1 MIIKKSQANIE
12 EAALELAR
20 KELGSGIVVMNVKKV
35 KKKGLFSIFKP
46 QQVEVT
52 VALEEEEK
60 QNFREAVAKVSEIA
74 RQSEAAGNTRSA
86 KTEPEQPAKQ
96 GKAEPG
102 PQPEK
107 QRQQE
112 KQRQPEKNTQTI
124 DSRQESAIEEKLSTL
139 QNLLEKQIGS
149 TQEEEKESE
158 GEEKKEDSNVAFFH
172 LLYKMLLDNE
182 IEETYANQLVEELD
196 GSVKPDMPIDYL
208 LSVVYQKMVLKFGQT
223 KTIQSAEKGPKL
235 VYFIGPTGVGKTTTI
250 AKIASRLSVVE
261 KKKIVLLTADTYRIA
276 AAEQLRTYANI
287 LEVPFRIIYTP
298 QEIRTAI
305 EDYAAYD
312 YIFVDTSGHSQ
323 KNTDQRDDTLALL
336 RAADGQ
342 AEKEVYL
349 VVSAT
354 TKYRD
359 LLNIA
364 DTYQKLT
371 DFRLVFTK
379 LDETQCQGNLF
390 NLRLHTDAPMSYV
403 TCGQNVPDDIG
414 EFDAQKT
421 VKLLLGGNQFE

>member
-1 MIIKKSQANIE
+1 MIIKKFQAKTE
-12 EAALELAR
+12 ETALELAR

-86 KTEPEQPAKQ
+86 KTEPEQQAKQ
-96 GKAEPG
+96 GKAEPE

-182 IEETYANQLVEELD
+182 IEETYANQLVDELD

>member
-1 MIIKKSQANIE
+1 MIIKKFQAKTE

-46 QQVEVT
+46 QQIEVT

-86 KTEPEQPAKQ
+86 KTEPEQQAKQ
-96 GKAEPG
+96 GKAEPES
-102 PQPEK
+102 QPEK

>member
-1 MIIKKSQANIE
+1 MIIKKFQAKTE

-20 KELGSGIVVMNVKKV
+20 KELGSGMVVMNVKKV

-102 PQPEK
+102 SQPEK

-298 QEIRTAI
+298 QEIRNAI

>member
-1 MIIKKSQANIE
+1 MIIKKFQAKTE

-86 KTEPEQPAKQ
+86 KTEPERPAKQ

-102 PQPEK
+102 SQPEK

-223 KTIQSAEKGPKL
+223 KTIQSAEKEPKL

>member
-1 MIIKKSQANIE
+1 MIIKKFQAKTE
-12 EAALELAR
+12 ETALELAR

-112 KQRQPEKNTQTI
+112 KQRQPEKNMQTI

-342 AEKEVYL
+342 TEKEVYL

>member
-1 MIIKKSQANIE
+1 
-12 EAALELAR
+12 
-20 KELGSGIVVMNVKKV
+20 MN
-35 KKKGLFSIFKP
+35 
-46 QQVEVT
+46 
-52 VALEEEEK
+52 
-60 QNFREAVAKVSEIA
+60 
-74 RQSEAAGNTRSA
+74 
-86 KTEPEQPAKQ
+86 
-96 GKAEPG
+96 
-102 PQPEK
+102 
-107 QRQQE
+107 
-112 KQRQPEKNTQTI
+112 
-124 DSRQESAIEEKLSTL
+124 
-139 QNLLEKQIGS
+139 
-149 TQEEEKESE
+149 
-158 GEEKKEDSNVAFFH
+158 
-172 LLYKMLLDNE
+172 
-182 IEETYANQLVEELD
+182 
-196 GSVKPDMPIDYL
+196 
-208 LSVVYQKMVLKFGQT
+208 
-223 KTIQSAEKGPKL
+223 
-235 VYFIGPTGVGKTTTI
+235 
-250 AKIASRLSVVE
+250 AKISSRLSVVE
-261 KKKIVLLTADTYRIA
+261 KKKIGLVPADTYRIA

>member
-1 MIIKKSQANIE
+1 MIIKKFQAKTE

-20 KELGSGIVVMNVKKV
+20 KELGSGIVVMNVNEV

-74 RQSEAAGNTRSA
+74 RQSEAAGSSQNG
-86 KTEPEQPAKQ
+86 KQEPVQVAKQ
-96 GKAEPG
+96 TKAEPK
-102 PQPEK
+102 P
-107 QRQQE
+107 QQE
-112 KQRQPEKNTQTI
+112 KAKPAEKKVQTN

-149 TQEEEKESE
+149 AQEEEKE
-158 GEEKKEDSNVAFFH
+158 GADEEKKADSNVAFFQ
-172 LLYKMLLDNE
+172 LLYKMLLENE
-182 IEETYANQLVEELD
+182 IEETYANQLVDELD

-208 LSVVYQKMVLKFGQT
+208 LSVVYQKMVLKFGQI
-223 KTIQSAEKGPKL
+223 KTIQPAEKGPKL

-250 AKIASRLSVVE
+250 AKIASRFSVVE

-287 LEVPFRIIYTP
+287 LDVPFRIIYTP
-298 QEIRTAI
+298 QEIRSAI

-323 KNTDQRDDTLALL
+323 KNTDQRDDTMALL

-354 TKYRD
+354 TKYKD

>member
-1 MIIKKSQANIE
+1 MIIKKFQAKTE

-74 RQSEAAGNTRSA
+74 RQSEAAGNSRSA

-107 QRQQE
+107 QR
-112 KQRQPEKNTQTI
+112 KPEKNTQTI
-124 DSRQESAIEEKLSTL
+124 DGRQESAIEEKLSTL
-139 QNLLEKQIGS
+139 QNLLEKQIS
-149 TQEEEKESE
+149 DVQEKEKDSTE
-158 GEEKKEDSNVAFFH
+158 EEKKEDSNVAFFQ

-182 IEETYANQLVEELD
+182 IEETYVGQLVDELD

-208 LSVVYQKMVLKFGQT
+208 LSVVYQKMVLKFGQI
-223 KTIQSAEKGPKL
+223 KTIQPAEKGPKL
-235 VYFIGPTGVGKTTTI
+235 IYFIGPTGVGKTTTI
-250 AKIASRLSVVE
+250 AKIASRFSVVE

>member
-1 MIIKKSQANIE
+1 MIIKKFQAKTE

-74 RQSEAAGNTRSA
+74 RQSEAAGNSRSA

-102 PQPEK
+102 PKPEK

-112 KQRQPEKNTQTI
+112 KQRRSEKNTQTI
-124 DSRQESAIEEKLSTL
+124 DGRQESAIEEKLSTL
-139 QNLLEKQIGS
+139 QNLLEKQIS
-149 TQEEEKESE
+149 DVQEKEKDSTE
-158 GEEKKEDSNVAFFH
+158 EEKKEDSNVAFFQ

-182 IEETYANQLVEELD
+182 IEETYAGQLVDELD

-208 LSVVYQKMVLKFGQT
+208 LSVVYQKMVLKFGQI
-223 KTIQSAEKGPKL
+223 KTIQPAEKGPKL

-250 AKIASRLSVVE
+250 AKIASRFSVVE

>member
-1 MIIKKSQANIE
+1 MIIKKFQAKTE

-74 RQSEAAGNTRSA
+74 RQSEEAGNSRSA
-86 KTEPEQPAKQ
+86 KTEPEQPTKQ
-96 GKAEPG
+96 GKAEPE

-112 KQRQPEKNTQTI
+112 KQRRPEKNTQTI

-336 RAADGQ
+336 RAADDQ

>member
-1 MIIKKSQANIE
+1 MIIKKFQAKTE

-102 PQPEK
+102 SQPEK

-112 KQRQPEKNTQTI
+112 NQRQPEKNTQTI

>member
-1 MIIKKSQANIE
+1 MIIKKFQAKTE

-74 RQSEAAGNTRSA
+74 RQSEAAGTTRSA

-124 DSRQESAIEEKLSTL
+124 DSRQESAIEEKLSTI

-349 VVSAT
+349 VVRAT

-403 TCGQNVPDDIG
+403 TCGQNVPENIG
-414 EFDAQKT
+414 EFD
-421 VKLLLGGNQFE
+421 VL

>member
-1 MIIKKSQANIE
+1 MIIKKFQAKTE

-74 RQSEAAGNTRSA
+74 RQSEAAGNSRNA
-86 KTEPEQPAKQ
+86 KAEPEQPAKQ
-96 GKAEPG
+96 GNAEPG
-102 PQPEK
+102 LQPEK
-107 QRQQE
+107 KRQQE
-112 KQRQPEKNTQTI
+112 KQRRPEKNTQTI

-139 QNLLEKQIGS
+139 QNLLEKQIS
-149 TQEEEKESE
+149 DVQEKEKDSTE
-158 GEEKKEDSNVAFFH
+158 EEKKEDSNVAFFQ

-182 IEETYANQLVEELD
+182 IEETYVGQLVDELD

-208 LSVVYQKMVLKFGQT
+208 LSVVYQKMVLRFGQI
-223 KTIQSAEKGPKL
+223 KTIQPAEKGPKL
-235 VYFIGPTGVGKTTTI
+235 IYFIGPTGVGKTTTI
-250 AKIASRLSVVE
+250 AKIASRFSVVE

-364 DTYQKLT
+364 DTYKKLT

>member
-1 MIIKKSQANIE
+1 MIIKKFQAKTE

-35 KKKGLFSIFKP
+35 KKKGLFSIFKS

-74 RQSEAAGNTRSA
+74 RQSEAAGNSRSA

-102 PQPEK
+102 PKPEK

-112 KQRQPEKNTQTI
+112 KQRRSEKNMQTI
-124 DSRQESAIEEKLSTL
+124 DGRQESAIEEKLSTL
-139 QNLLEKQIGS
+139 QNLLEKQIS
-149 TQEEEKESE
+149 DVQEKEKDSTE
-158 GEEKKEDSNVAFFH
+158 EEKKEDSNVAFFQ

-182 IEETYANQLVEELD
+182 IEETYAGQLVDELD

-208 LSVVYQKMVLKFGQT
+208 LSVVYQKMVLKFGQI
-223 KTIQSAEKGPKL
+223 KTIQPAEKGPKL

-250 AKIASRLSVVE
+250 AKIASRFSVVE

>member
-1 MIIKKSQANIE
+1 MIIKKFQAKTE

-20 KELGSGIVVMNVKKV
+20 KELGSGMVVMNVKKV

-102 PQPEK
+102 SQPEK

-139 QNLLEKQIGS
+139 QNLLEKQIS
-149 TQEEEKESE
+149 DVQEKEKDSTE
-158 GEEKKEDSNVAFFH
+158 EEKKEDSNVAFFQ

-182 IEETYANQLVEELD
+182 IEETYVGQLVDELD

-208 LSVVYQKMVLKFGQT
+208 LSVVYQKMVLKFGQI
-223 KTIQSAEKGPKL
+223 KTIQPAEKGPKL
-235 VYFIGPTGVGKTTTI
+235 IYFIGPTGVGKTTTI
-250 AKIASRLSVVE
+250 AKIASRFSVVE

-364 DTYQKLT
+364 DTYKKLT

>member
-1 MIIKKSQANIE
+1 MRILIFGTGKVARDLLENKRIDVNYIEAFTETVSTKSQWYGKRVIAFEEIQNID
-12 EAALELAR
+12 AYDMLIIALMRPDDIYKRCLE
-20 KELGSGIVVMNVKKV
+20 KKLNPD
-35 KKKGLFSIFKP
+35 KICLLYP
-46 QQVEVT
+46 
-52 VALEEEEK
+52 LNHN
-60 QNFREAVAKVSEIA
+60 QNFDVDKNLDLLNMIFDENTYEIVCNRFGIIVNDWIAKDELQYIQMNTHESMRVEENFRHYIYKDKYDKAGDTGSYFW
-74 RQSEAAGNTRSA
+74 QDLWAAKKIIRDH
-86 KTEPEQPAKQ
+86 PKQ
-96 GKAEPG
+96 HY
-102 PQPEK
+102 
-107 QRQQE
+107 
-112 KQRQPEKNTQTI
+112 
-124 DSRQESAIEEKLSTL
+124 D
-139 QNLLEKQIGS
+139 IGS
-149 TQEEEKESE
+149 RVD
-158 GEEKKEDSNVAFFH
+158 GFIAH
-172 LLYKMLLDNE
+172 LL
-182 IEETYANQLVEELD
+182 
-196 GSVKPDMPIDYL
+196 
-208 LSVVYQKMVLKFGQT
+208 
-223 KTIQSAEKGPKL
+223 
-235 VYFIGPTGVGKTTTI
+235 
-250 AKIASRLSVVE
+250 
-261 KKKIVLLTADTYRIA
+261 A

>member
-1 MIIKKSQANIE
+1 MIIKKFQAKTE

-74 RQSEAAGNTRSA
+74 RQSEAAGNSRSA

-102 PQPEK
+102 SQPEK

-182 IEETYANQLVEELD
+182 IEETYANQLVDELD